1 MDIEQNDAMQ
11 LWAGLGSDGKAPTDL
26 TSSSRVLASYT
37 AGIDPWISRLASVY
51 LKRLCRNSPHF
62 KLVLAPYGGGKTH
75 FLQSLG
81 VRGLQEGFA
90 VSYVACNEGLTLT
103 DPLAVY
109 KEMIKHL
116 RLPQF
121 DKPGLQTF
129 LDAIVATKTAEIEKQ
144 GAPDVQI
151 AFSRWL
157 RTVRR
162 ETFPSNAFGRV
173 VAEAIEATSAESNSM
188 RGEAAFRWLQGDI
201 GTLSR
206 DEAAALRLPRVTKA
220 EQPSFGRELMFSL
233 IQFAPQA
240 GVHGLILLVDEVET
254 LFNARGGRALLQLLA
269 AMRVF
274 LDNPSGIPGD
284 VPLFGVFS
292 AVPDIVDVCNSKY
305 RALAQR
311 IAVQGASFD
320 DGNDLAIQL
329 PLERVEA
336 QEQLLAGIGRKLIDV
351 GRAAHEWTLD
361 HELQTRNA
369 ESLARVASNRDFEVS
384 ARRMYVK
391 TWIGLLEHQAAA
403 AEREF
408 TEEELGDLYQGSFEA
423 LRNQEHE
430 EYEP

>member
-37 AGIDPWISRLASVY
+37 AGIEPWISRLANVY
-51 LKRLCRNSPHF
+51 LAGLCRHGAHF

-81 VRGLQEGFA
+81 VRGLQDGFA

-109 KEMIKHL
+109 KELIKHL
-116 RLPQF
+116 RLPHVEE
-121 DKPGLQTF
+121 PGLQTF
-129 LDAIVATKTAEIEKQ
+129 LDAVVAAKTAEIERQ
-144 GAPDVQI
+144 GAPDVQV
-151 AFSRWL
+151 AFRRWL

-162 ETFPSNAFGRV
+162 GTFPSNAFGRV
-173 VAEAIEATSAESNSM
+173 VAEAIEATLAESDSM
-188 RGEAAFRWLQGDI
+188 MGDAAFRWLQGDV
-201 GTLSR
+201 GALSR
-206 DEAAALRLPRVTKA
+206 DESAALRLPRVTKA

-240 GVHGLILLVDEVET
+240 GVHGLVLLVDEVET
-254 LFNARGGRALLQLLA
+254 LFNARGGRALFQLLA

-274 LDNPSGIPGD
+274 LDNPAGVPGG

-292 AVPDIVDVCNSKY
+292 AVPDIVDECDRKY
-305 RALAQR
+305 GALAQR
-311 IAVQGASFD
+311 IAVHGASFD
-320 DGNDLAIQL
+320 NGNDFAFQV
-329 PLERVEA
+329 PLERVES
-336 QEQLLAGIGRKLIDV
+336 QEQLLAEIGRKLIDV
-351 GRAAHEWTLD
+351 GKAAHQWSLD
-361 HELQTRNA
+361 RELQIRNA
-369 ESLARVASNRDFEVS
+369 ENLARVAAKRDFEVS

-391 TWIGLLEHQAAA
+391 TWIGLLERQATV
-403 AEREF
+403 AEIDF
-408 TEEELGDLYQGSFEA
+408 TEEELAVLYQGSFEA
-423 LRNQEHE
+423 LRTQEHE